1 MKKYI
6 VSQDKKTGLYYAHQ
20 KGFDHIP
27 MSGSFSKKR
36 TEAMEYAKMYNNLP
50 NKVEEIEQSRK
61 EQFEKEME
69 LTSAEEKW
77 IESFIR
83 RQKPMKRKT
92 YNNVLKGIKIIQKKG
107 YDFQESSEI
116 VLKVFEEHENG
127 EMPIEWWLD
136 KIVNKEEWL
145 KG

>member
-1 MKKYI
+1 
-6 VSQDKKTGLYYAHQ
+6 
-20 KGFDHIP
+20 
-27 MSGSFSKKR
+27 
-36 TEAMEYAKMYNNLP
+36 
-50 NKVEEIEQSRK
+50 
-61 EQFEKEME
+61 
-69 LTSAEEKW
+69 
-77 IESFIR
+77 
-83 RQKPMKRKT
+83 MKRKT

-107 YDFQESSEI
+107 YDFQESIEI